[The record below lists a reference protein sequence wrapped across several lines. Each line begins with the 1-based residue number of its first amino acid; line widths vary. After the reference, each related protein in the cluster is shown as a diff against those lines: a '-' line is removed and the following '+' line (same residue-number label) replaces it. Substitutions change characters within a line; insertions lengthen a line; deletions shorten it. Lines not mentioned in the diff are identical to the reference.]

1 MTMTKNVVRVAVLSV
16 AALSLIGCETF
27 RQAAGIAKQPPDEF
41 AVVTKSPLVIPPDFN
56 LKPPKPGAAPTNQVS
71 PTVAAQS
78 AMFGD
83 DPAAAAA
90 AIPGNF
96 SPEERLVLANT
107 GGATADPSIRKQIA
121 SDEKQMEATD
131 DSFTDTLLFQSSD
144 PYKGAPVDADA
155 EAARIAA
162 AKAQGQQ
169 VAGTA
174 NTGSGTQPAAGSQP
188 ATNQPPAKPADSAT
202 IKKDSGGWF
211 DGIF

>member
-1 MTMTKNVVRVAVLSV
+1 MSMTKTVLRVGVLSAV
-16 AALSLIGCETF
+16 ALSLIGCESL
-27 RQAAGIAKQPPDEF
+27 REAAGITKEPPDEF

-78 AMFGD
+78 ALFGD
-83 DPAAAAA
+83 DAVAAAA

-96 SPEERLVLANT
+96 SAEERVVLANS

-144 PYKGAPVDADA
+144 PYKGAPLNADA
-155 EAARIAA
+155 ESARIAA
-162 AKAQGQQ
+162 AKDQQ
-169 VAGTA
+169 
-174 NTGSGTQPAAGSQP
+174 AAGSGSQP
-188 ATNQPPAKPADSAT
+188 STGTKPAAKQSPAKPADSAT
-202 IKKDSGGWF
+202 IQKDSGGWF

>member
-1 MTMTKNVVRVAVLSV
+1 MSMTKTMLRVGVLSAV
-16 AALSLIGCETF
+16 ALSLIGCESL
-27 RQAAGIAKQPPDEF
+27 REAAGITKEPPDEF
-41 AVVTKSPLVIPPDFN
+41 AVVTKSPLVIPPEFE

-78 AMFGD
+78 ALFGD
-83 DPAAAAA
+83 DAAAAAA

-96 SPEERLVLANT
+96 SAEERVVLANS

-144 PYKGAPVDADA
+144 PYKGAPLNADA
-155 EAARIAA
+155 ESARIAV
-162 AKAQGQQ
+162 AKNQQ
-169 VAGTA
+169 AAGTNSA
-174 NTGSGTQPAAGSQP
+174 TGTQPAAK
-188 ATNQPPAKPADSAT
+188 QPPAKPADSAT
-202 IKKDSGGWF
+202 IQKDSGGWF

>member
-1 MTMTKNVVRVAVLSV
+1 MSMTKTVMRVAALS
-16 AALSLIGCETF
+16 AMALSLIGCESI
-27 RQAAGIAKQPPDEF
+27 REAAGITKEPPDEF

-56 LKPPKPGAAPTNQVS
+56 LKPPKPGAAPTNQTS

-78 AMFGD
+78 ALFGD

-96 SPEERLVLANT
+96 SAEERVVLANS
-107 GGATADPSIRKQIA
+107 GGAAADPSIRKQIA

-131 DSFTDTLLFQSSD
+131 DSFTDQLLFSSPD
-144 PYKGAPVDADA
+144 PYKGTPLNADA
-155 EAARIAA
+155 EAQRIQS

-169 VAGTA
+169 VAGTNA
-174 NTGSGTQPAAGSQP
+174 TNGTKSSSNTQPAAKQP
-188 ATNQPPAKPADSAT
+188 QAKPADSAT
-202 IKKDSGGWF
+202 IQKDSGGWF